1 MNQEPITVEAE
12 VNADIAKVWEYW
24 NQPEHIMNWAFASD
38 DWKCPAAQNDLKVG
52 GKMVITMAAKDGSA
66 QFDLAATY
74 QQVEEGELIEY
85 VMEDPLTQNA
95 SEGQGRRH
103 VKVEF
108 LEVPEGVKIIESFD
122 PENEN
127 PREMQQEGW
136 QAILNNF
143 KKYIESN

>member
-74 QQVEEGELIEY
+74 QQVDEGELIEY
-85 VMEDPLTQNA
+85 VMED
-95 SEGQGRRH
+95 GR
-103 VKVEF
+103 K
-108 LEVPEGVKIIESFD
+108 VKIEFSETENGVRITESFD
-122 PENEN
+122 PENKN

-136 QAILNNF
+136 QEILNNF
-143 KKYIESN
+143 KKYTENN